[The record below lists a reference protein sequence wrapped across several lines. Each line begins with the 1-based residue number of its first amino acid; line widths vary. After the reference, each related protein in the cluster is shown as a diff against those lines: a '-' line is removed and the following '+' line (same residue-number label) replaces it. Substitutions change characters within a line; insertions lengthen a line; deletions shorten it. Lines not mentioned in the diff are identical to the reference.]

1 MTEPTPS
8 DQSLTSLH
16 DLGWSC
22 GDVAFYEDKGIVWVV
37 YAHRGDQKV
46 VARAPLQRDA
56 WDSAAEQAE
65 RLKAEHD

>member
-1 MTEPTPS
+1 M
-8 DQSLTSLH
+8 
-16 DLGWSC
+16 
-22 GDVAFYEDKGIVWVV
+22 AFYEDKGIVWVV